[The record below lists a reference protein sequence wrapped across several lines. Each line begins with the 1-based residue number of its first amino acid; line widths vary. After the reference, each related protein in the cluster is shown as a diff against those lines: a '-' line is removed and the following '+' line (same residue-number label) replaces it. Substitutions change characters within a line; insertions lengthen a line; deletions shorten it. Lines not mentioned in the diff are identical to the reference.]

1 MHHGNANRDLA
12 AGGHELVRDVGV
24 TTLMSI
30 HDVNLAS
37 EYCDHIVVLQGGRVQ
52 VAGAVETV
60 LIPEVLEPVFGV
72 RVERVAREGGRPL
85 YWSQS
90 CAHSIH
96 CAWKTRFVN

>member
-1 MHHGNANRDLA
+1 MRHGNANRDLA

-52 VAGAVETV
+52 GARVVETV
-60 LIPEVLEPVFGV
+60 LISEVLEPVFGV
-72 RVERVAREGGRPL
+72 RVERVAREGGWPL

-90 CAHSIH
+90 CAHSFI
-96 CAWKTRFVN
+96 APGRPDS